1 VELDYL
7 PDIRSGTP
15 GTDVYGVPE
24 EIKSQGGGDHK
35 PGLFSL
41 AGYFDCNSPL
51 THDTLIIQQYFIA
64 ILTHTK
70 YD

>member
-1 VELDYL
+1 
-7 PDIRSGTP
+7 
-15 GTDVYGVPE
+15 VYGVPE